1 MNQYENRP
9 EPKTV
14 DEKLDNMIRRL
25 GRIERDIIDIRTHL
39 RVPRRLSRD
48 TTLVQEDQGF

>member
-1 MNQYENRP
+1 MNQPNPRP

-39 RVPRRLSRD
+39 RVPRRLSSN
-48 TTLVQEDQGF
+48 TTFVQEDQNF